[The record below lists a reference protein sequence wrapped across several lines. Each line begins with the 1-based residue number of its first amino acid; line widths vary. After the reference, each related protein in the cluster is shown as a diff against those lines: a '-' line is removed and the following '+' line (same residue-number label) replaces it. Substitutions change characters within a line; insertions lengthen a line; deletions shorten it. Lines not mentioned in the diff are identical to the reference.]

1 MGGIFSSPDTP
12 PPSSPPDPTKLDLR
26 PEERK
31 SLDLPDGRTLGYAT
45 YGSTNPSDPAIFLF
59 HGMPGCRLVG
69 RSWNK
74 LCKDI
79 GARLI
84 TIDRPGNG
92 LSTLAARKL
101 TQWSDDVLSLAD
113 HLKIEHF
120 SIVGGSA
127 GGPFALAC
135 ARFIPE
141 ERLRGTTVVCGIAPI
156 EALLDTTPYLSWRL
170 GGFTSWAVKLAA
182 RYIIL
187 PRLLAPY
194 RDLNPSRLKRA
205 MEDQCQTP
213 EEKEFLTPDPHR
225 ETDLDDAVAGLLETF
240 KQGNGGFVLDGSITS
255 SDWGFDLRD
264 VDGGRVW
271 LWHGDQDAV
280 APVAT
285 ARWMN
290 ERLGGGRL
298 RVLEGGTH
306 STIWKHHEKEIFE
319 RSAKARNDG

>member
-1 MGGIFSSPDTP
+1 MPNSSRNP
-12 PPSSPPDPTKLDLR
+12 PPSSLSDPNKLALG

-31 SLDLPDGRTLGYAT
+31 SLHLLDGRTLGYAT
-45 YGSTNPSDPAIFLF
+45 YGSTKRSDPAIFLF

-79 GARLI
+79 DARLI

-92 LSTLAARKL
+92 LSTLSDRTL
-101 TQWSDDVLSLAD
+101 IQWPEDVLSVAD
-113 HLKIEHF
+113 HLKLSHF

-135 ARFIPE
+135 ARFIPK
-141 ERLRGTTVVCGIAPI
+141 ERLRATTVVCGIAPI
-156 EALLDTTPYLSWRL
+156 EAFLDTMPYLSWRW
-170 GGFTSWAVKLAA
+170 GGFTPWAVKLAA

-194 RDLNPSRLKRA
+194 RDLDPARLKHA
-205 MEDQCQTP
+205 LEDQCQTP
-213 EEKEFLTPDPHR
+213 EEREFLTPDPSR

-240 KQGNGGFVLDGSITS
+240 RQGDGGFMLDGSITCR
-255 SDWGFDLRD
+255 DWGFDLED
-264 VDGGRVW
+264 IEGERVW

-285 ARWMN
+285 ARWMD

-306 STIWKHHEKEIFE
+306 STIWKHHEKEIFMQ
-319 RSAKARNDG
+319 SAGA

>member
-1 MGGIFSSPDTP
+1 MGIFGSTERP
-12 PPSSPPDPTKLDLR
+12 PPSSPPDPSKLALR
-26 PEERK
+26 PEENK
-31 SLDLPDGRTLGYAT
+31 SLTLPDGRSLGFAT
-45 YGSTNPSDPAIFLF
+45 YGSTSPSDPAIFLF

-92 LSTLAARKL
+92 LSTLANRSL
-101 TQWSDDVLSLAD
+101 QEWPEDVLSVAD
-113 HLKIEHF
+113 HLNISRF

-135 ARFIPE
+135 ARFIPK

-156 EALLDTTPYLSWRL
+156 EAFLDTTPYLSWRL
-170 GGFTSWAVKLAA
+170 GGFTPWAVKLAA
-182 RYIIL
+182 RYMIL
-187 PRLLAPY
+187 PSLLSPY
-194 RDLNPSRLKRA
+194 RDLDPSRLKRTL
-205 MEDQCQTP
+205 EDQCQTP
-213 EEKEFLTPDPHR
+213 EEKEFLKPDPSR

-240 KQGNGGFVLDGSITS
+240 KQGKGGFIQDGSITCR
-255 SDWGFDLRD
+255 DWGFDLKD
-264 VDGGRVW
+264 IDSEKVW
-271 LWHGDQDAV
+271 LWHGDKDPV

-285 ARWMN
+285 ARWID

-298 RVLEGGTH
+298 KVLEGGTH
-306 STIWKHHEKEIFE
+306 STIWKHHEKDIFQQ
-319 RSAKARNDG
+319 SAEA

>member
-1 MGGIFSSPDTP
+1 MFRSSNKP
-12 PPSSPPDPTKLDLR
+12 PPSSPPNPDKLALR
-26 PEERK
+26 PDECK
-31 SLDLPDGRTLGYAT
+31 SLDLPDGRTLGFAT
-45 YGSTNPSDPAIFLF
+45 YGSTSLSDPAIFLF

-92 LSTLAARKL
+92 LSTLADRGLAEWPK
-101 TQWSDDVLSLAD
+101 DVLSVAD
-113 HLKIEHF
+113 HLQIDRF

-135 ARFIPE
+135 ARFIPK

-156 EALLDTTPYLSWRL
+156 EAFMDTIPYLSWRL
-170 GGFTSWAVKLAA
+170 GGLTQWVVKLAA

-187 PRLLAPY
+187 PSLLSPY
-194 RDLNPSRLKRA
+194 RDLDPSQLKRTL
-205 MEDQCQTP
+205 EDQCQTP
-213 EEKEFLTPDPHR
+213 EEKEFLKPDPTR

-240 KQGNGGFVLDGSITS
+240 KQGTGGFMQDGSVTCR
-255 SDWGFDLRD
+255 DWGFDLKE
-264 VDGGRVW
+264 VDSERVW
-271 LWHGDQDAV
+271 LWHGDQDPV
-280 APVAT
+280 APIAT
-285 ARWMN
+285 AKWID

-298 RVLEGGTH
+298 KILEGGTH
-306 STIWKHHEKEIFE
+306 FTVWKHHEKEIFQQ
-319 RSAKARNDG
+319 SAQI